1 MPKKIW
7 NYCEGIPDTVEVPE
21 ISLSELFRNTVDKF
35 PERNATHFKGKFMT
49 YTEIEEDVN
58 RLANALHDL
67 GIKKGDK
74 VAILTPNSPQF
85 VVTFYATLSLGAV
98 FTAISPL
105 ATSKEIRFQ
114 LQDSEAKAVVTM
126 DLYLDKI
133 REIKDETK
141 IEHIIVSSIADALP
155 PVTAFLYKYVI
166 GRKNPKVRG
175 EFVYKK
181 VLKTADNKRII
192 TEIQPKDDVAVF
204 QYTGGTTGVQ
214 KGAMLTHY
222 NLVAQA
228 KILPYWDLWLP
239 ERPDGQYQILG
250 VLPLSHIFGLSTS
263 FLWSTE
269 VGGCL
274 YLVPD
279 PRDLDGLLDEIQ
291 NNGIQFMN
299 AVPVLFQKLAEHPK
313 IDKYDLTSLYMCISG
328 GEALP
333 ETTSNKFEKA
343 SGCILIEGYGL
354 SESSPVTHVNP
365 ANYDKRKVGSI
376 GIPIPNTTSMVVDI
390 DTQEEIT
397 EFGVPGELWIRG
409 PSVMKG
415 YWNNK
420 EETAISLVKGWL
432 RTGDIA
438 TWAEGGYFS
447 TVDRAK
453 DMISVSGYKVWPNE
467 VEDHLYT
474 HPDINMVAVVQS
486 KTETGEMVKAVL
498 VAEPGSKEL
507 TQAEIK
513 EFCKNILAPYKIPKI
528 VEYRKELPRSP
539 VGKVLRKLLRTDAS
553 VPDSKSVAPK
563 ISKETINN

>member
-1 MPKKIW
+1 MPEKIW
-7 NYCEGIPDTVEVPE
+7 SYCDGIPDKIEIPE
-21 ISLSELFRNTVDKF
+21 ICMSELFRNTVEKY
-35 PERNATHFKGKFMT
+35 PKRNATHFKGKFMT
-49 YTEIEEDVN
+49 YTELEEDAN
-58 RLANALHDL
+58 RLANALQDL

-74 VAILTPNSPQF
+74 VAILTPNTPQF
-85 VVTFYATLSLGAV
+85 LVTFFAAMSLGAV

-114 LQDSEAKAVVTM
+114 LQDSEAIVIITL

-133 REIKDETK
+133 REIKDETN
-141 IEHIIVSSIADALP
+141 IETVIVSSIADALP
-155 PVTAFLYKYVI
+155 SITAFLYKHVI
-166 GRKNPKVRG
+166 GRKNPKVKG
-175 EFVYKK
+175 ELVYKN
-181 VLKTADNKRII
+181 VLKTADNKRVN
-192 TEIQPKDDVAVF
+192 TEIDSKEDVAVF

-214 KGAMLTHY
+214 KGAMLTHF
-222 NLVAQA
+222 NLIAQA
-228 KILPYWDLWLP
+228 TILPYWDIWLP
-239 ERPDGQYQILG
+239 KVPDGQYKILG

-263 FLWSTE
+263 FFWSIS

-279 PRDLDGLLDEIQ
+279 PRDLDALLGEIQ

-299 AVPVLFQKLAEHPK
+299 AVPVLFQKLAEHPD
-313 IDKYDLTSLYMCISG
+313 INKYDLTSLYMCISG

-333 ETTSNKFEKA
+333 ETTSQKFEKA

-376 GIPIPNTTSMVVDI
+376 GIPLPNTMSMIVDI
-390 DTQEEIT
+390 DSQKEIT

-420 EETAISLVKGWL
+420 EETDNSLVKGWL

-438 TWAEGGYFS
+438 TNSEGGYVS
-447 TVDRAK
+447 IVDRAK
-453 DMISVSGYKVWPNE
+453 DMIIVSGYKVWPNE
-467 VEDHLYT
+467 VEEYLYT
-474 HPDINMVAVVQS
+474 HPDINMAAVVQS
-486 KTETGEMVKAVL
+486 KTETGEEVKAVL

-507 TQAEIK
+507 TQDEVK
-513 EFCKNILAPYKIPKI
+513 DFCKKELAPYKIPKI
-528 VEYRKELPRSP
+528 IEYRDELPRSP
-539 VGKVLRKLLRTDAS
+539 VGKVLRKELREPT
-553 VPDSKSVAPK
+553 VPQKVSSPSNIIKK
-563 ISKETINN
+563 TIKN